1 MNQAERVKEVIQTL
15 AELGYSAALVGGLA
29 VSARSRER
37 FTRDID
43 FAVAV
48 ASDQDSEEIGRA
60 MQRLGYT
67 LLTVLEQT
75 THGVISTLRFRHPQ
89 DSGHEP
95 TVDLL
100 CGATGIEQEIVAQA
114 TEVQISASTAVPVAT
129 VAHLIAMK
137 VLSENENRDHDRGDI
152 RALLAVASP
161 IEVERARKALGL
173 ITKRRYDRG
182 KELLATLNEFLE

>member
-1 MNQAERVKEVIQTL
+1 MNQAERAKEVIQTL
-15 AELGYSAALVGGLA
+15 SGLGFSAALVGGLA

-48 ASDQDSEEIGRA
+48 ASDLDSEEIGRA

-89 DSGHEP
+89 DSGHQP

-100 CGATGIEQEIVAQA
+100 CGATGIEGEIVEQA
-114 TEVQISASTAVPVAT
+114 MEVQISASTAVPVAT
-129 VAHLIAMK
+129 ISHLIAMK
-137 VLSENENRDHDRGDI
+137 ILSENENRDHDRGDI
-152 RALLAVASP
+152 KALLAVASP
-161 IEVERARKALGL
+161 AEIEEARNALGL
-173 ITKRRYDRG
+173 IEKRNYNRD
-182 KELLATLNEFLE
+182 KDLFATLKGFL

>member
-1 MNQAERVKEVIQTL
+1 MNQAERAKEVIQTL
-15 AELGYSAALVGGLA
+15 AEIGYSAALVGGLA

-48 ASDQDSEEIGRA
+48 TSDQDSEEIARA

-75 THGVISTLRFRHPQ
+75 THGVISTLRFQHPK
-89 DSGHEP
+89 DSGQEP

-100 CGATGIEQEIVAQA
+100 CGATGIEREIVAQA
-114 TEVQISASTAVPVAT
+114 TEVQISASTAVRVAT

-173 ITKRRYDRG
+173 IKKRRYDRG
-182 KELLATLNEFLE
+182 KELLATLNEFLV

>member
-1 MNQAERVKEVIQTL
+1 MNQAERAKEVIQTL
-15 AELGYSAALVGGLA
+15 AGLGYSAALVGGLA

-48 ASDQDSEEIGRA
+48 ASDQDSEGIGRA

-129 VAHLIAMK
+129 VSHPIAMK
-137 VLSENENRDHDRGDI
+137 SCLKTKTGIMTVATSKHCSRLHR
-152 RALLAVASP
+152 LLKLKP
-161 IEVERARKALGL
+161 
-173 ITKRRYDRG
+173 
-182 KELLATLNEFLE
+182 LETR